1 MAPDRHRPP
10 YDGSDGRGPDG
21 PGDDYSEYDVRE
33 LRDRPRHVAR
43 SRLRVRQDPVYVR
56 RRRAVLGGVLA
67 LVVAVV
73 AGLGVWLGSWRSDDG
88 DRAAAADNAG
98 AAAGATAGEDVGGA
112 TPDEDATTGGADESG
127 EAAGTDEAQ
136 ESQPPAE
143 PEKDPVWQKDPV
155 PAELPSDTTAME
167 PLDYLT
173 GGMTPKSIMASGHG
187 LMIANNMMYSHTST
201 VFDSTTREQ
210 IAVLE
215 DGLDLAEFGV
225 EGHPGVSQGSP
236 VEAVWTEDGRYAYVS
251 QYTMYGQN
259 FGVQGFDACT
269 RDSGVGPSY
278 LYRFDAEE
286 MDWDQVIKVGAVPKY
301 LEITPDQSTIL
312 VSNWCDATISVV
324 DVEKAEETKVIDVN
338 ESPRGI
344 AILPDSNTA
353 YVVAMYA
360 QSLFKVDIEAGTSEL
375 VMNTTLRP
383 RHLNV
388 TEDGK
393 TLYMTVSS
401 ANTIYKIDTE
411 TDEIVDEV
419 SPGLEPRS
427 VTMSPDE
434 KALYV
439 VNYNEATVSKIRTS
453 DMEVIDK
460 VDVDADPIGIDYD
473 PVTNTVWV
481 ACYNGAVYVF
491 DDQSTPL

>member
-1 MAPDRHRPP
+1 MARTDDDWGRREHRAAV
-10 YDGSDGRGPDG
+10 RPDG
-21 PGDDYSEYDVRE
+21 TWDDQLDDYVEYDVRQM
-33 LRDRPRHVAR
+33 RGRHR
-43 SRLRVRQDPVYVR
+43 HGGGSRGMTFRQERVYVR

-67 LVVAVV
+67 LVLAVV
-73 AGLGVWLGSWRSDDG
+73 TGLGVWLNGGWRTGDDK
-88 DRAAAADNAG
+88 A
-98 AAAGATAGEDVGGA
+98 V
-112 TPDEDATTGGADESG
+112 
-127 EAAGTDEAQ
+127 AAGTQPADVAPTAAQDEDQAAATSAGPSAA
-136 ESQPPAE
+136 ETSATVTEE
-143 PEKDPVWQKDPV
+143 PEIWQREPV
-155 PAELPSDTTAME
+155 PNELPSDTTALE

-173 GGMTPKSIMASGHG
+173 GGMTPKSVMASNHG
-187 LMIANNMMYSHTST
+187 LAIANNMMYSHTST
-201 VFDSTTREQ
+201 VFDTTTREQ
-210 IAVLE
+210 VAVLDDE
-215 DGLDLAEFGV
+215 LDLSEFGV
-225 EGHPGVSQGSP
+225 EGHPGISEGSP
-236 VEAVWTEDGRYAYVS
+236 VEAVWTADGRYAYVS

-259 FGVQGFDACT
+259 FGIQGFDACT
-269 RDSGVGPSY
+269 QDSGVGPSF

-286 MDWDQVIKVGAVPKY
+286 MAWDQVIKVGAVPKY
-301 LEITPDQSTIL
+301 LEITPDQTTIL

-324 DVEKAEETKVIDVN
+324 DVEKAEEIKVIDVN

-360 QSLFKVDIEAGTSEL
+360 QSLFKIDIDAGTSEL

-411 TDEIVDEV
+411 TDQIVDEV

-427 VTMSPDE
+427 VTLSPDE
-434 KALYV
+434 TALYV

-453 DMEVIDK
+453 DMTVIQK
-460 VDVDADPIGIDYD
+460 VNVDADPIGIDYD

-481 ACYNGAVYVF
+481 ACYNGAIYVF

>member
-1 MAPDRHRPP
+1 MAGADGWGPGTDGADEDYTEHDVRDMRGRHRGAAP
-10 YDGSDGRGPDG
+10 RGL
-21 PGDDYSEYDVRE
+21 SVR
-33 LRDRPRHVAR
+33 RDA
-43 SRLRVRQDPVYVR
+43 VYVR
-56 RRRAVLGGVLA
+56 RRRAALGGLLA
-67 LVVAVV
+67 LVLAVV
-73 AGLGVWLGSWRSDDG
+73 TGVGVWLAGPGSPDRPAEGGDGGSAAVASD
-88 DRAAAADNAG
+88 
-98 AAAGATAGEDVGGA
+98 AAGQTQGD
-112 TPDEDATTGGADESG
+112 DAVADDAVADG
-127 EAAGTDEAQ
+127 EAATGDAEAAEAEQ
-136 ESQPPAE
+136 ETAE

-155 PAELPSDTTAME
+155 PNELPSDTTALE
-167 PLDYLT
+167 QVDYLT
-173 GGMTPKSIMASGHG
+173 GGMTPKSIMASNHG
-187 LMIANNMMYSHTST
+187 LMIANNMMYSHSST

-210 IAVLE
+210 VAVL
-215 DGLDLAEFGV
+215 DDAVDLAEFGV
-225 EGHPGVSQGSP
+225 EGHPGISQGSP

-251 QYTMYGQN
+251 QYTMFGEN

-269 RDSGVGPSY
+269 RESGVGPSF

-301 LEITPDQSTIL
+301 LEITPDQTTIL

-324 DVEKAEETKVIDVN
+324 DVEKAEETRVIDVN

-388 TEDGK
+388 TEDGS

-434 KALYV
+434 TALYV
-439 VNYNEATVSKIRTS
+439 VNYDEATVSKVRTS

-460 VDVDADPIGIDYD
+460 VNVDADPIGIDYD

-491 DDQSTPL
+491 DDQSTPLAR